1 MYRKSSSL
9 ISLRRGIRVLEF
21 ISLKAGGCTFGEIRT
36 NFLDMTPATLTRL
49 LKSMLD
55 EELLAKG
62 NESRNYQTGRKA
74 KQLAC
79 AILGNI
85 TKGER
90 LRPVVNELAEISGES
105 ALFTEFEKDAI
116 RILVKSEVP
125 DGFHY
130 MDENRLNNALS
141 KHAFGITCLAFQPPE
156 TVRDMIYGKKMHG
169 MSRGMYIKILE
180 KIRSEKIFVNKRD
193 DKKNLVRITAPV
205 FYGDSEIFAGALGIS
220 FYSIGKDIKRI
231 SALTGNVRDASLK
244 ASSLLGSKNEGILKD
259 DK

>member
-1 MYRKSSSL
+1 MYKKSSSL
-9 ISLRRGIRVLEF
+9 ISLRRGIKVLEF
-21 ISLKAGGCTFGEIRT
+21 VSLKAGGCTFGEIHT
-36 NFLDMTPATLTRL
+36 EFSDMTPATLTRL

-62 NESRNYQTGRKA
+62 NDARNYQTGKKA
-74 KQLAC
+74 KQLAH

-85 TKGER
+85 TKGEL
-90 LRPVVNELAEISGES
+90 LRPVVNELAEVSGES

-156 TVRDMIYGKKMHG
+156 TVRDMIYGKKLHG
-169 MSRGMYIKILE
+169 MSPGNYM
-180 KIRSEKIFVNKRD
+180 KIFERIKSKKIFINKAD

-205 FYGDSEIFAGALGIS
+205 FYGDSEIFAGAVGIT
-220 FYSIGKDIKRI
+220 FYSMGKDSRNI
-231 SALTGNVRDASLK
+231 SSLAGQVSEASRK
-244 ASSLLGSKNEGILKD
+244 ASSLIGAKNE
-259 DK
+259 